1 MHWLWALSSLR
12 ARASHGADQGKLVPL
27 MEEKLGRGKS
37 GALWNLGRENG
48 LVLYNI
54 CGC

>member
-1 MHWLWALSSLR
+1 MHWLGALSSLR

-37 GALWNLGRENG
+37 GAFPFSLGAWI
-48 LVLYNI
+48 V
-54 CGC
+54 